1 MPKYCILIDGHLQR
15 AHLKQ
20 LARFPWQVRIC
31 HAESILPAYIA
42 VRCTESVK
50 KLVYETFAWI
60 KKIETYDP
68 APVFWDDWS
77 EEEDTQ

>member
-50 KLVYETFAWI
+50 KLVYET
-60 KKIETYDP
+60 YDP